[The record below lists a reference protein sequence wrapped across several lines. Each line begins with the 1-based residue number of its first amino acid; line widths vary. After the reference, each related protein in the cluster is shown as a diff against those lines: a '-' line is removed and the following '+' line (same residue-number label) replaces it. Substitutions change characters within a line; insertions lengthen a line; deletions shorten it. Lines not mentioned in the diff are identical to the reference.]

1 MIELDLVS
9 EHFRGTRGVTALHV
23 ISLSNARGETV
34 AIDGELVFLRDYL
47 HSHGYPGAFEGHF
60 NTGRIIGI
68 SPDGRTIVGH
78 NGGPFGSINR
88 YGFIVILPELDEQ

>member
-1 MIELDLVS
+1 MP
-9 EHFRGTRGVTALHV
+9 A
-23 ISLSNARGETV
+23 ARRWRSTGSPCS
-34 AIDGELVFLRDYL
+34 RDYL